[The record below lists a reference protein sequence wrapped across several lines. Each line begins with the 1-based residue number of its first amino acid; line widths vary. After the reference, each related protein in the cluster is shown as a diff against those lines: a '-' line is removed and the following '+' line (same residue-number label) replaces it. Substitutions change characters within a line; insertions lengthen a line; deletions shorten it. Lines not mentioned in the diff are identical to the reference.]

1 METRGDPVRWLSPG
15 SDAPEDLRRVLS
27 SAAGDGGGAGA
38 MASLA
43 AKLPGVAGVAGAA
56 GAKVSGSVAGAAAK
70 KAILS
75 WKLAV
80 WIAGAAAAGG
90 AATNLFVLAPHGPPA
105 ITAPAQGAR
114 APGGQTGSL
123 ETGSLAA
130 ASPETTVPETGSL
143 AAAAPETTVPET
155 GSLAAAPETG
165 SPSPVV
171 PAASVGAAFPGGGER
186 ETATLDR
193 PAPARRPG
201 VEKAA
206 AAPAGA
212 EPRAPDSL
220 GAEARVLLEARR
232 DMAKDPRKAL
242 RATEAHDSAFA
253 DGALAEEREVLRI
266 EALIRLNKGDQAA
279 VVAAAFRARYPQS
292 SHLARIERLLRARR

>member
-15 SDAPEDLRRVLS
+15 SDAPEELRRVLS
-27 SAAGDGGGAGA
+27 SAAGDGGGAAA

-90 AATNLFVLAPHGPPA
+90 AATNLFVLAPQGPPA

-114 APGGQTGSL
+114 APGGQIGSL
-123 ETGSLAA
+123 K
-130 ASPETTVPETGSL
+130 TGSL
-143 AAAAPETTVPET
+143 AAAAPEATAPET
-155 GSLAAAPETG
+155 GSLTTAAPETAAPETG
-165 SPSPVV
+165 SLRPVAPEA
-171 PAASVGAAFPGGGER
+171 PADSVGAPSSGGGR

-193 PAPARRPG
+193 HAPARPPA
-201 VEKAA
+201 VEQPA

-212 EPRAPDSL
+212 APRAPDSL
-220 GAEARVLLEARR
+220 GAEARVLLEARK
-232 DMAKDPRKAL
+232 DMARDPQKAL
-242 RATEAHDSAFA
+242 RATEAHDSAFT

-266 EALIRLNKGDQAA
+266 EALIRLKKGDQAA
-279 VVAAAFRARYPQS
+279 VVAASFRARYPQS
-292 SHLARIERLLRARR
+292 SHLARIERLLRSRR